1 MGMAIQKKINKK
13 INEKSENN
21 SGFFLLVDGE
31 EIPDRKQRL
40 SLIFVIIK
48 SVRIKGEDHDI

>member
-1 MGMAIQKKINKK
+1 MAIQKKINKK
-13 INEKSENN
+13 IDEKSEKT

-48 SVRIKGEDHDI
+48 RVRIKGEDHDI

>member
-1 MGMAIQKKINKK
+1 MAIQKKINKK

>member
-13 INEKSENN
+13 INEKSEKT

-31 EIPDRKQRL
+31 EIPDRKQRVC
-40 SLIFVIIK
+40 LIFVIIER
-48 SVRIKGEDHDI
+48 VRIKGEDHDI